1 MLTPLLKIAAPLTL
15 LLALIFLAGAA
26 SAAVSLAGKAE
37 ANHCCEK
44 EAEEQAPSAP
54 GGECTDPGC
63 GCLSCS
69 ASLLFQVPR
78 ISSVVSE
85 YRPPLW
91 PLTRSIPSAP
101 GRSIDYPP
109 ELL

>member
-1 MLTPLLKIAAPLTL
+1 MLNPLLKIAAPLVL

-37 ANHCCEK
+37 ANYCCEK
-44 EAEEQAPSAP
+44 EAEEQAPST

-69 ASLLFQVPR
+69 ASLLFQLPR
-78 ISSVVSE
+78 ISPSISE

-91 PLTRSIPSAP
+91 TLTRSLPSAP

-109 ELL
+109 EFL

>member
-1 MLTPLLKIAAPLTL
+1 MFL

-26 SAAVSLAGKAE
+26 AAAVSLTEAAE
-37 ANHCCEK
+37 ATYCCEK
-44 EAEEQAPSAP
+44 EAEEKAPPA
-54 GGECTDPGC
+54 GGECTEPGC

-69 ASLLFQVPR
+69 ASLLSQVPR
-78 ISSVVSE
+78 VSSSMFE
-85 YRPPLW
+85 YRPSLW
-91 PLTRSIPSAP
+91 TLTRSMPSAP

>member
-1 MLTPLLKIAAPLTL
+1 MLNALLKIAAPLVL
-15 LLALIFLAGAA
+15 LLGLVILAGAA
-26 SAAVSLAGKAE
+26 SAAASLAGKAE

-44 EAEEQAPSAP
+44 EAEEQAPSN

-69 ASLLFQVPR
+69 ASLLSQTPR
-78 ISSVVSE
+78 ISPSISE

-91 PLTRSIPSAP
+91 TLIPSIPSPP

-109 ELL
+109 EAV